1 MGLQAI
7 LSCHQALFF
16 APVIK
21 DVQGPS
27 AASYWWAYYII
38 QIWILRMTTRRAMR
52 KRSTIFRVKALNLAI
67 FWHTTTIL

>member
-21 DVQGPS
+21 DVQGH
-27 AASYWWAYYII
+27 
-38 QIWILRMTTRRAMR
+38 LRHRIGGLITLY
-52 KRSTIFRVKALNLAI
+52 KYGF
-67 FWHTTTIL
+67 